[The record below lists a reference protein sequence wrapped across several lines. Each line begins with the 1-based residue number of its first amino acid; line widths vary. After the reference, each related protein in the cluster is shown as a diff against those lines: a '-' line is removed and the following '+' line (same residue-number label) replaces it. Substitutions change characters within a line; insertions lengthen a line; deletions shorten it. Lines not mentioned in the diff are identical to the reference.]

1 MKRLRQDI
9 NTVVSIALLVA
20 AAAAIL
26 TGIIADLWH
35 LTGFVYH
42 TYAGYIMAVL
52 AVAHV
57 ALNWNRLVRYV
68 RFRLLRSAPPRPPAR
83 AGSPVRPPAPAPRP
97 PASRSAPGMLHA
109 LHTRRGFLGALAGLL
124 AGLAIG
130 RSTVRA
136 RPDTPFGTDMGVAY
150 HQWSKPGMSDLFGAV
165 ASWGAQPPLYKT
177 YPGAPR
183 IMLPPP
189 DDRPGT
195 TLEEAIQQRRSVRT
209 YSGDPLGLAE
219 LSRLLLFTGGINAER
234 FGVKLRAAPSAG
246 ALYPIETYL
255 AVHRVTDLRPGVYHY
270 SVADHAL
277 ALLRDA
283 DVRSDVVRQGLMQ
296 DFLGACNVV
305 VYFTVILQ
313 RLRWRYQE
321 RSYRY
326 ALLEAGHLAQN
337 LYLAA
342 TSLGMGVCAVGA
354 FLDDEVNAMLG
365 VDGEN
370 EAAVY
375 MLSVGKTRD
384 RV

>member
-1 MKRLRQDI
+1 MKRLRHD
-9 NTVVSIALLVA
+9 VSVAVSIMLLIA
-20 AAAAIL
+20 ATAAIL

-52 AVAHV
+52 AIAHV
-57 ALNWNRLVRYV
+57 ALNWSRMARYV
-68 RFRLLRSAPPRPPAR
+68 RFRLMRSAAPRPPTHTRAAVRPSTISPRPPAN
-83 AGSPVRPPAPAPRP
+83 
-97 PASRSAPGMLHA
+97 RSTTGMLHA

-124 AGLAIG
+124 AGAAIG

-136 RPDTPFGTDMGVAY
+136 RPDVPFGTDLGVAY
-150 HQWSKPGMSDLFGAV
+150 HQWSKPGISDLFGAV
-165 ASWGAQPPLYKT
+165 ASWGTQPPLYKT
-177 YPGAPR
+177 YPDAPR
-183 IMLPPP
+183 IVLPPP
-189 DDRPGT
+189 DDRPGI
-195 TLEEAIQQRRSVRT
+195 TLEEAVQKRRSVRA
-209 YSGDPLGLAE
+209 YSDEPLTLAE
-219 LSRLLLFTGGINAER
+219 LSRVLFFTGGINTER
-234 FGVKLRAAPSAG
+234 FGAKLRAAPSAG

-255 AVHRVTDLRPGVYHY
+255 AVHRVTGIQPGVYHY
-270 SVADHAL
+270 TVADHTL
-277 ALLRDA
+277 ALLREA
-283 DVRSDVVRQGLMQ
+283 NVRSETVRQGLMQ
-296 DFLGACNVV
+296 SFLGTCGVV

-365 VDGEN
+365 VDGEQ

-375 MLSVGKTRD
+375 MLSVGKT
-384 RV
+384 

>member
-1 MKRLRQDI
+1 MKRLRQDV
-9 NTVVSIALLVA
+9 NTVVSIALLAA

-68 RFRLLRSAPPRPPAR
+68 RFRLLRSAPPRPSAR
-83 AGSPVRPPAPAPRP
+83 AGSPVRAPAPAV
-97 PASRSAPGMLHA
+97 RSAPGMLHA

-165 ASWGAQPPLYKT
+165 ANWGAQPPLYKT

-189 DDRPGT
+189 DDRPGA
-195 TLEEAIQQRRSVRT
+195 TLEEAIQQRRSVRD
-209 YSGDPLGLAE
+209 YAGDPLTLAE
-219 LSRLLLFTGGINAER
+219 LSRLLAFTGGINAER

-270 SVADHAL
+270 GVADHTL
-277 ALLRDA
+277 ALLRNA